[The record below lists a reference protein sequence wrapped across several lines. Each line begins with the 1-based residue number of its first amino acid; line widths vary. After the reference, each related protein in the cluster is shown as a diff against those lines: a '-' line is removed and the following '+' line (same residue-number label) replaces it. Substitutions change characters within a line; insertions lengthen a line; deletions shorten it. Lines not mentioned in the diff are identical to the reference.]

1 MTVRIEKPTFT
12 LRDKM
17 NELDLPVGEHGLEI
31 LKARTPEETFK
42 LARAGRR
49 RMNANGDMRICQS
62 ASTSQNFTA
71 SVVGLGPDSW
81 THYINGMGTWRVSQD
96 NDVPYHKEFAKS
108 LKLQCMG
115 ADANYPAASDY
126 FYSLYR
132 LEAVDCWRL
141 QYGTAYAQ
149 PVSVSF
155 WIKSNQTGMIKVNL
169 ENESNEDPD
178 GSDRTIAR
186 PVMINKP
193 NTWEFK
199 TVTYPGDYYRGMDY
213 YTAKGLVLEFYWSA
227 GSTSG
232 DDTGY
237 AANWDSIND
246 QQGKRGRSPN
256 KGGINFANSTN
267 NYISLTGV
275 QVEVGDTPTPYEHR
289 DYAEELALCM
299 RRKQILGAQY
309 GMAPGAYE
317 IDPSGN
323 NSGGYIPAQDNY
335 NVIGR
340 GWTRSTGLFQTMT
353 FLPVP
358 MLEMPSAAVYDFDNV
373 SNPTNSF
380 YAQYNGSTVQNVSF
394 SGINAAGSNLHS
406 IWLDWNQSSNA
417 GSVTPVHVGSR
428 NNHAGSGT
436 ARRNGI
442 ILLAEI

>member
-1 MTVRIEKPTFT
+1 
-12 LRDKM
+12 
-17 NELDLPVGEHGLEI
+17 
-31 LKARTPEETFK
+31 
-42 LARAGRR
+42 
-49 RMNANGDMRICQS
+49 
-62 ASTSQNFTA
+62 
-71 SVVGLGPDSW
+71 
-81 THYINGMGTWRVSQD
+81 
-96 NDVPYHKEFAKS
+96 
-108 LKLQCMG
+108 
-115 ADANYPAASDY
+115 
-126 FYSLYR
+126 
-132 LEAVDCWRL
+132 
-141 QYGTAYAQ
+141 
-149 PVSVSF
+149 
-155 WIKSNQTGMIKVNL
+155 
-169 ENESNEDPD
+169 
-178 GSDRTIAR
+178 
-186 PVMINKP
+186 
-193 NTWEFK
+193 
-199 TVTYPGDYYRGMDY
+199 
-213 YTAKGLVLEFYWSA
+213 
-227 GSTSG
+227 
-232 DDTGY
+232 
-237 AANWDSIND
+237 
-246 QQGKRGRSPN
+246 
-256 KGGINFANSTN
+256 
-267 NYISLTGV
+267 
-275 QVEVGDTPTPYEHR
+275 
-289 DYAEELALCM
+289 M